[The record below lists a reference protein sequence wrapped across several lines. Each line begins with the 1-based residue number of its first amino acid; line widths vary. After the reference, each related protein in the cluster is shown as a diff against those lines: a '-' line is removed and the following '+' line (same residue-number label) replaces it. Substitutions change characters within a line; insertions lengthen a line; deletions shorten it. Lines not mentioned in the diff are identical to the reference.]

1 MMTQATY
8 LNSDR
13 FGTETKVGR
22 VRECKLVVL
31 LLTECL
37 AGD

>member
-1 MMTQATY
+1 MTQATY

-37 AGD
+37 VGD